1 MFGRL
6 MPREGRFF
14 DLFVEL
20 SDTILRGSC
29 ELHSLLSSLDD
40 DLDRRVYEIETIER
54 EGDKITHATIELLHK
69 TFITPIDR
77 EDIHQLITKLDDIL
91 DLIEDAA
98 QCVQLYDIRS
108 ITTDALKLA
117 ELCIAGVER
126 TRAAVA
132 LLSNMENA
140 RKILDICKEI
150 DAIESD
156 ADRVQRS
163 AMARLFREEPD
174 VRQVMKL
181 RAIYDVL
188 EEITDRCDNVAN
200 ILEGIVLENA

>member
-14 DLFVEL
+14 DNFVEL
-20 SDTILRGSC
+20 CECVLRGSR
-29 ELHSLLSSLDD
+29 ELHQLIVAFD
-40 DLDRRVYEIETIER
+40 DLDRRVFMIESIEKQ
-54 EGDKITHATIELLHK
+54 GDKITHGTIELLHK

-98 QCVQLYDIRS
+98 QTVQLYDIHS
-108 ITTDALKLA
+108 VTQEAVALA
-117 ELCIAGVER
+117 DLCVKCVER
-126 TRAAVA
+126 TKAAVE
-132 LLSNMENA
+132 LLHSMENA
-140 RKILDICKEI
+140 KAILDICKEI
-150 DAIESD
+150 DRLESE
-156 ADRVQRS
+156 ADRVYRA
-163 AMARLFREEPD
+163 AMAKLFRDEPD

-181 RAIYDVL
+181 RTVYDLL
-188 EEITDRCDNVAN
+188 EEITDRCDHVAN

>member
-14 DLFVEL
+14 DSFVALCECV
-20 SDTILRGSC
+20 LRGSQ
-29 ELHSLLSSLDD
+29 ELQQLVVAFN
-40 DLDRRVYEIETIER
+40 DLDRRVFMIESIEK
-54 EGDKITHATIELLHK
+54 EGDKITHGTIELLHK

-98 QCVQLYDIRS
+98 QTVQLYDIHS
-108 ITTDALKLA
+108 VTPEAAALA
-117 ELCIAGVER
+117 DLCVRCVER
-126 TRAAVA
+126 TKAAVE
-132 LLSNMENA
+132 LLHSMENA
-140 RKILDICKEI
+140 KAILDVCKDI
-150 DAIESD
+150 DRLESE
-156 ADRVQRS
+156 ADRVYRS
-163 AMARLFREEPD
+163 AMAKLFRDEPD

-181 RAIYDVL
+181 RTVYDLL
-188 EEITDRCDNVAN
+188 EQITDRCDHVAN

>member
-14 DLFVEL
+14 DNFVALCECVLHGSREL
-20 SDTILRGSC
+20 QA
-29 ELHSLLSSLDD
+29 LLVSFD
-40 DLDRRVYEIETIER
+40 DLDRRVFQIESIEKQ
-54 EGDKITHATIELLHK
+54 GDKITHGTIELLHK

-98 QCVQLYDIRS
+98 QTVQLYDIHS
-108 ITTDALKLA
+108 VTPEAVALA
-117 ELCIAGVER
+117 DLCVKCVER
-126 TRAAVA
+126 TKAAIE
-132 LLSNMENA
+132 LLHSMRNA
-140 RKILDICKEI
+140 KAILDVCKEI
-150 DAIESD
+150 DRLESD
-156 ADRVQRS
+156 ADRVYRK
-163 AMARLFREEPD
+163 AMAKLFRDEPD
-174 VRQVMKL
+174 VKQVMKL
-181 RAIYDVL
+181 RTVYDLL

>member
-14 DLFVEL
+14 DNFVALCECV
-20 SDTILRGSC
+20 LRGSR
-29 ELHSLLSSLDD
+29 ELQQLVVSFD
-40 DLDRRVYEIETIER
+40 DLDRRVFLIESIEKQ
-54 EGDKITHATIELLHK
+54 GDKITHATIELLHK

-98 QCVQLYDIRS
+98 QTVQLYDVHS
-108 ITTDALKLA
+108 VTP
-117 ELCIAGVER
+117 
-126 TRAAVA
+126 AAVA
-132 LLSNMENA
+132 LADLCVKCVERTKAAVELLHSMENA
-140 RKILDICKEI
+140 KAILDVCKEI
-150 DAIESD
+150 DRIESE
-156 ADRVQRS
+156 ADRVYRS
-163 AMARLFREEPD
+163 AMAKLFREEPD

-181 RAIYDVL
+181 RAVYDLL
-188 EEITDRCDNVAN
+188 EEITDRCDHVAN

>member
-1 MFGRL
+1 

-14 DLFVEL
+14 DNFAAICECVLQASREL
-20 SDTILRGSC
+20 QD
-29 ELHSLLSSLDD
+29 LLVSFD
-40 DLDRRVYEIETIER
+40 DLERRVYRIESIEK

-77 EDIHQLITKLDDIL
+77 DDVHQLITKLDDIL

-98 QCVQLYDIRS
+98 QTVQLYDIRS
-108 ITTDALKLA
+108 VTPEAVALV
-117 ELCIAGVER
+117 ELCVKCVER
-126 TRAAVA
+126 TKAAVE
-132 LLSNMENA
+132 LLHSMENA
-140 RKILDICKEI
+140 KSILGVCKEI
-150 DAIESD
+150 DRIESD
-156 ADRVQRS
+156 ADHVYRK
-163 AMARLFREEPD
+163 AMAQLFRDEPD

-181 RAIYDVL
+181 RAVYDLL